1 MVTVFATDYDD
12 GYLTSIRRTRSFLSG
27 LNPAFRA
34 LLRGAKE
41 VRTNHP
47 TYRTFVTE
55 GTEQDAILD
64 FHALKPVYT
73 EQMPFLIEGLVGDTK
88 CTLRKSGNEIT
99 ISISDPKKSTR
110 IKLIYIRNL

>member
-12 GYLTSIRRTRSFLSG
+12 GYLKP
-27 LNPAFRA
+27 ND
-34 LLRGAKE
+34 
-41 VRTNHP
+41 
-47 TYRTFVTE
+47 TFVTE

-73 EQMPFLIEGLVGDTK
+73 EQRPFLIEGLVGDTK

-99 ISISDPKKSTR
+99 TLYRTPKSR
-110 IKLIYIRNL
+110 QGSN